1 MRCGGRPVFRAGGRA
16 DMRAADGSA
25 VAEVGVTLVAEGDA
39 SAADV
44 FVLVGGA

>member
-1 MRCGGRPVFRAGGRA
+1 MARRVWGQATGVGT
-16 DMRAADGSA
+16 AAVDVA
-25 VAEVGVTLVAEGDA
+25 FVAEEDV

>member
-1 MRCGGRPVFRAGGRA
+1 V
-16 DMRAADGSA
+16 A
-25 VAEVGVTLVAEGDA
+25 VVGVALVAEEDA